1 MTTQRGAAGRRR
13 AAGVAAAEPPTAVT
27 PDPTAPATTGVPT
40 DAVATASAPDPG
52 TRGGPAAAAAEPVA
66 RYLRAAR
73 RLPVDATP
81 VWFMRQAGR
90 SLPEYRAVREHA
102 TLMEITRDAA
112 LCAEVTLQPVRRLGV
127 DAAILFADITTPFAG
142 MGVAFDIVEGRGP
155 VLERPVRTAA
165 DVAAL
170 VPFEPRRDV
179 APLLEAIRL
188 IRAESPVPLIGF
200 AGAPF
205 TLACYLVEGG
215 PSKEFVRTRTLM
227 HADPGTWSMLMN
239 VLTDTTARYLA
250 AQVEAGAQAVQVFD
264 SWVGG
269 ISPLDYARSVAP
281 WMSRLFARLATLGV
295 PTCHFG
301 TGTAGILRQQAEA
314 GGDIIGL
321 DHRIALSDGW
331 ALVGDRAVQG
341 NLDPVLLLGP
351 FDAVAEAARWVLD
364 QAGGRAGHVFNLGHG
379 VLPATDPDDLCRLV
393 DLVHETTEA
402 RPR

>member
-1 MTTQRGAAGRRR
+1 MSDAGASVGAVPGTGTARD
-13 AAGVAAAEPPTAVT
+13 ATDAIGPTDDVT
-27 PDPTAPATTGVPT
+27 ASVPATSS
-40 DAVATASAPDPG
+40 AATMAPDATDG
-52 TRGGPAAAAAEPVA
+52 

-73 RLPVDATP
+73 RLPVDTTP

-102 TLMEITRDAA
+102 TLVEITRDAA

-155 VLERPVRTAA
+155 VLEQPVRTAA

-170 VPFEPRRDV
+170 RAFEPDRDV
-179 APLLEAIRL
+179 PALLDAIRL
-188 IRAESPVPLIGF
+188 VRAESPVPLIGF

-215 PSKEFVRTRTLM
+215 PAREFIRTRTLM
-227 HADPGTWSMLMN
+227 HAEPATWAALMD

-250 AQVEAGAQAVQVFD
+250 AQVAAGAQAVQVFD

-269 ISPLDYARSVAP
+269 LSPLDYARNVAP
-281 WMSRLFARLATLGV
+281 WMARLFDRLAGLGV

-301 TGTAGILRQQAEA
+301 TGTAGILRQQAQA
-314 GGDIIGL
+314 GGDIVGL
-321 DHRIALSDGW
+321 DHRISLSDGW

-351 FDAVAEAARWVLD
+351 FEAVAEAATWILD
-364 QAGGRAGHVFNLGHG
+364 QAAGRPGHVFNLGHG
-379 VLPATDPDDLCRLV
+379 VLPPTDPDHLRRLV
-393 DLVHETTEA
+393 DLVHERGA
-402 RPR
+402 SGAGASGAGAPR

>member
-1 MTTQRGAAGRRR
+1 MSGPGSS
-13 AAGVAAAEPPTAVT
+13 AV
-27 PDPTAPATTGVPT
+27 PAIGPAHDATEVIGPT
-40 DAVATASAPDPG
+40 DVATATAATAATGATGAPAPSAADPAG
-52 TRGGPAAAAAEPVA
+52 DA

-73 RLPVDATP
+73 RLPVDTTP

-102 TLMEITRDAA
+102 TLVEITRDAA

-165 DVAAL
+165 DIAAL
-170 VPFEPRRDV
+170 RVFAPDRDV
-179 APLLEAIRL
+179 PALLDAIRL
-188 IRAESPVPLIGF
+188 VRAESPVPLIGF

-215 PSKEFVRTRTLM
+215 PAREFVRTRTLM
-227 HADPGTWSMLMN
+227 HAEPATWAALME

-250 AQVEAGAQAVQVFD
+250 AQVAAGAQAVQVFD

-269 ISPLDYARSVAP
+269 LSPLDYARNVEP
-281 WMSRLFARLATLGV
+281 WMARLFARLAGLGV

-301 TGTAGILRQQAEA
+301 TGTAGILRQQAQA

-321 DHRIALSDGW
+321 DHRISLSDGW

-351 FDAVAEAARWVLD
+351 FDAVVEAAEWILG
-364 QAGGRAGHVFNLGHG
+364 QAAGRPGHVFNLGHG
-379 VLPATDPDDLCRLV
+379 VLPPTDPDHLRRLV
-393 DLVHETTEA
+393 DLVHEHGA
-402 RPR
+402 GASR

>member
-1 MTTQRGAAGRRR
+1 MTAEKGVSRRSR
-13 AAGVAAAEPPTAVT
+13 AAAPAAARAHEPAAA
-27 PDPTAPATTGVPT
+27 D
-40 DAVATASAPDPG
+40 TASAP
-52 TRGGPAAAAAEPVA
+52 TATEAAADTASAAADMTPASAPEPTE

-102 TLMEITRDAA
+102 TLIEITRDAA

-155 VLERPVRTAA
+155 VLERPVRSAA

-170 VPFEPRRDV
+170 IPFEPARDV

-188 IRAESPVPLIGF
+188 IRAGSPVPLIGF

-215 PSKEFVRTRTLM
+215 PSREFVRTRTLM

-239 VLTDTTARYLA
+239 VLTETTARYLA
-250 AQVEAGAQAVQVFD
+250 AQVGAGAQAVQVFD

-269 ISPLDYARSVAP
+269 LSPFDYARSVAP
-281 WMSRLFARLATLGV
+281 WMVRLFERLARLGV

-301 TGTAGILRQQAEA
+301 TGTAGILRQQAQA
-314 GGDIIGL
+314 GGDIVGL

-341 NLDPVLLLGP
+341 NLDPVLLVGP
-351 FDAVAEAARWVLD
+351 FDAVADAARWVLD
-364 QAGGRAGHVFNLGHG
+364 QAAGRPGHIFNLGHG
-379 VLPATDPDDLCRLV
+379 VIPATDPDDLRRLV
-393 DLVHETTEA
+393 DLVHESRRGGA
-402 RPR
+402 R

>member
-1 MTTQRGAAGRRR
+1 MTSDTGATRRR
-13 AAGVAAAEPPTAVT
+13 RTANAATPETAHAPSSGPPTVDAPAPAAPDTAAAHALD
-27 PDPTAPATTGVPT
+27 PDPAPE
-40 DAVATASAPDPG
+40 
-52 TRGGPAAAAAEPVA
+52 PAA

-90 SLPEYRAVREHA
+90 SLPEYRAVRERA
-102 TLMEITRDAA
+102 TLIEITRDAA

-170 VPFEPRRDV
+170 VPFEPVRDV

-188 IRAESPVPLIGF
+188 VRAESSVPLIGF

-215 PSKEFVRTRTLM
+215 PSREFVRTRTLM
-227 HADPGTWSMLMN
+227 HADPGTWSMLMKL
-239 VLTDTTARYLA
+239 LTDTTARYLA

-269 ISPLDYARSVAP
+269 LSPFDYARSVAP
-281 WMSRLFARLATLGV
+281 WMTRLFERLARLGV

-301 TGTAGILRQQAEA
+301 TGTAGILRQQAQA
-314 GGDIIGL
+314 GGDIVGL
-321 DHRIALSDGW
+321 DHRISLSDGW

-351 FDAVAEAARWVLD
+351 FDAVADAARWVLD
-364 QAGGRAGHVFNLGHG
+364 QAGGRPGHVFNLGHG
-379 VLPATDPDDLCRLV
+379 VIPATDPDDLRRLV
-393 DLVHETTEA
+393 DLVHESRRGA
-402 RPR
+402 SR

>member
-1 MTTQRGAAGRRR
+1 MSGPVPASSAAPDV
-13 AAGVAAAEPPTAVT
+13 AGT
-27 PDPTAPATTGVPT
+27 PD
-40 DAVATASAPDPG
+40 VA
-52 TRGGPAAAAAEPVA
+52 GPARATDA

-73 RLPVDATP
+73 RLPADTTP

-102 TLMEITRDAA
+102 TLVEITRDAA

-142 MGVAFDIVEGRGP
+142 MGVAFDIVERRGP

-170 VPFEPRRDV
+170 RTFEPERDV
-179 APLLEAIRL
+179 APLLDAIRL
-188 IRAESPVPLIGF
+188 VRAESQVPLIGF

-215 PSKEFVRTRTLM
+215 PAREFVRTRTLM
-227 HADPGTWSMLMN
+227 HAEPATWAALMD
-239 VLTDTTARYLA
+239 VLTETTARYLA
-250 AQVEAGAQAVQVFD
+250 AQVAAGAQAVQVFD

-269 ISPLDYARSVAP
+269 LSPLDYERSVAP
-281 WMSRLFARLATLGV
+281 WMARLFDRLAGLGV

-301 TGTAGILRQQAEA
+301 TGTAGILRQQAQA
-314 GGDIIGL
+314 GGDIVGL
-321 DHRIALSDGW
+321 DHRISLSDGW

-341 NLDPVLLLGP
+341 NLDPVALFAP
-351 FDAVAEAARWVLD
+351 REVLASKVRD
-364 QAGGRAGHVFNLGHG
+364 ILRRANGRAGHIFNLGHG
-379 VLPATDPDDLCRLV
+379 ILPDTPV
-393 DLVHETTEA
+393 DNVRAVVEMVHEFS
-402 RPR
+402 R